1 MKTCETLQ
9 FRSDVS
15 SQDSGK
21 FVHVQPLDSWHDYQL
36 YEGYH
41 AEQLGLVDGDLG
53 VDGVVTLL
61 RLDSVIHTI
70 YDYTHN
76 LLIQVPGNILKIKI
90 LNKLLVL
97 TVIIHKN
104 SLLHSIQKNCGT

>member
-1 MKTCETLQ
+1 M
-9 FRSDVS
+9 S
-15 SQDSGK
+15 SQDSWK
-21 FVHVQPLDSWHDYQL
+21 FVHVQPPDSGHDYQL
-36 YEGYH
+36 NEGNH

-61 RLDSVIHTI
+61 HLDSVIHAI

-90 LNKLLVL
+90 LNKLLML
-97 TVIIHKN
+97 SLIIHKN
-104 SLLHSIQKNCGT
+104 SLLHSI